1 MVYEGERGREQSGHW
16 HLKRDTAS
24 GLESAQNIFKRIII
38 INMGSL
44 GDPVLKALP
53 VNAGVAR
60 DVGSIPGWGR

>member
-1 MVYEGERGREQSGHW
+1 M
-16 HLKRDTAS
+16 KRDTAS